1 MGEKLKALN
10 TIALWIL
17 VIVAL
22 GYLFFKPDNTLN
34 KDTVAKLTDVVDKLG
49 VASENMTKLAN
60 SQREWFDNLKQQQQT
75 NEANR
80 TKQYGTLYEKYGYG
94 NDQDASLSLDS
105 FYDSRVQQQTK
116 DNRGGDVRTKQG
128 GDREAQPVQKSTH
141 QPEGQP
147 H

>member
-10 TIALWIL
+10 TIALWII
-17 VIVAL
+17 VIIAL
-22 GYLFFKPDNTLN
+22 GYLFFKPDNALN

-60 SQREWFDNLKQQQQT
+60 SQREWFDNLKQQQES

-94 NDQDASLSLDS
+94 NDQDTSLSLDS
-105 FYDSRVQQQTK
+105 FYDGRMRQQTK
-116 DNRGGDVRTKQG
+116 DIGGGDIRTKQG
-128 GDREAQPVQKSTH
+128 SDREAQPVQKSTH
-141 QPEGQP
+141 QPQGQP